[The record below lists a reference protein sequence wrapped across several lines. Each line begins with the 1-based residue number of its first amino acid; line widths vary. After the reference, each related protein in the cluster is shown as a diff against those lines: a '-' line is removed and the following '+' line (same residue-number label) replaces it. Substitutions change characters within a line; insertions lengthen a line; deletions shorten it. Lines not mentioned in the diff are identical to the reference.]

1 MVAPDDNSPDHGH
14 ADPYAQIA
22 RWYDDEHD
30 PYEDDLQF
38 YRDLAAGAGPTVL
51 EIGCGTGRV
60 TTALAR
66 MGRDITGVDP
76 SPAMLARC
84 RARLAAEPP
93 TIQRRVQLV
102 QADAR
107 ALGTMAPGPFALA
120 LIPLN
125 TLAHFVTPA
134 DRLAALS
141 GVRERL
147 VPGGQLI
154 VDVDPHG
161 PRRLLE
167 FPGLLWLLG
176 SWEQGPDP
184 LAPTLAPTLAPNAP
198 PATSPAAPEPI
209 QIAHLASAVP
219 AAEADAAIVTH
230 FYDALAPDGT
240 LRRVVARMTLAL
252 LTHNEVA
259 LTLAHAGFTVESIYG
274 SYELEPYTPAA
285 ERAIFVAHS

>member
-1 MVAPDDNSPDHGH
+1 MMDTPT
-14 ADPYAQIA
+14 DPYAQIA
-22 RWYDDEHD
+22 RWYDNEHD

-60 TTALAR
+60 TVALAR
-66 MGRDITGVDP
+66 MGREITGVDP
-76 SPAMLARC
+76 SAAMLARC
-84 RARLAAEPP
+84 RARLVAEPP
-93 TIQRRVQLV
+93 AVRRRVRLI

-107 ALGTMAPGPFALA
+107 DLGTQAPGPFALA

-134 DRLAALS
+134 DRLAVLAA
-141 GVRERL
+141 VRERL

-176 SWEQGPDP
+176 TWEQGPDTFP
-184 LAPTLAPTLAPNAP
+184 PMDATEPTDAAAAP
-198 PATSPAAPEPI
+198 PATPPPAPV
-209 QIAHLASAVP
+209 QIAHFASAVP
-219 AAEADAAIVTH
+219 AAGADAAVVTH
-230 FYDALAPDGT
+230 FYDAQAADGS
-240 LRRVVARMTLAL
+240 LRRVVACMTLAL
-252 LTHNEVA
+252 LTRNEVA
-259 LTLAHAGFTVESIYG
+259 LTLAHAGFTVESVYG
-274 SYELEPYTPAA
+274 SYELEPYAPGA
-285 ERAIFVAHS
+285 ERIIFVAHS